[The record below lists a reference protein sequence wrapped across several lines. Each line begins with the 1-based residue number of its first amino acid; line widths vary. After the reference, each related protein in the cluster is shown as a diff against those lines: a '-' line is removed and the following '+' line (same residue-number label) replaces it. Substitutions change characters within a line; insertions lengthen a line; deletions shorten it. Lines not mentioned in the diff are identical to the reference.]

1 MLKKIS
7 NIFLITGLIILIIIE
22 LSYKFQIHQNSK
34 IIENIKLHGEIINYY
49 VGYIK
54 INDLKVNVPLVYG
67 TSKKELDQ
75 NIVGVSNY
83 SDSKHLILAG
93 HAIKSVFLPLYNI
106 KKQTEIEILL
116 NDNYY
121 KYIVDNV
128 YIVKENDISVYR
140 NTGLTL
146 ITCIN
151 KKQRLIVNAK
161 TT

>member
-1 MLKKIS
+1 MD
-7 NIFLITGLIILIIIE
+7 GLIILIIIE
-22 LSYKFQIHQNSK
+22 LSYQFQIHQNSK
-34 IIENIKLHGEIINYY
+34 IIENIKLQGGIINYY

-128 YIVKENDISVYR
+128 YIVKENDISVYN

-151 KKQRLIVNAK
+151 KNQRLIVNAK
-161 TT
+161 TA